1 MRVVGVVR
9 GSESPSS
16 FVPDNVTSTG
26 EWFWLDVPAL
36 AAAAH
41 VPPDTPL
48 VEALAVDGGG
58 SGEAYPMVRCPCR
71 LTS

>member
-9 GSESPSS
+9 GSETPSS
-16 FVPDNVTSTG
+16 FVPDNATASG

-41 VPPDTPL
+41 VPPGTPL

-58 SGEAYPMVRCPCR
+58 SGEVYPMVRGPS
-71 LTS
+71 LL